1 MNMERVWTAEIV
13 EEWICIA
20 TQVERVLPKVGP
32 RMAQARI
39 DYPVDWLSRLWDEL
53 EEDKPEPKFQPTNE
67 QISIWEEVVLRW
79 IPTIDSIKDR
89 KILWWRACGMS
100 WNRIGKKLGL
110 ERHTIANRH
119 TRALEDLAK
128 ALNRQ
133 YNKK

>member
-1 MNMERVWTAEIV
+1 MNLEQLWTAETV
-13 EEWICIA
+13 EEWFCIA

-32 RMAQARI
+32 RMAQVRI

-67 QISIWEEVVLRW
+67 QISMWEQVVLRW
-79 IPTIDSIKDR
+79 IPMIDSIKDR

-119 TRALEDLAK
+119 ARALEDLAK

-133 YNKK
+133 YDKK